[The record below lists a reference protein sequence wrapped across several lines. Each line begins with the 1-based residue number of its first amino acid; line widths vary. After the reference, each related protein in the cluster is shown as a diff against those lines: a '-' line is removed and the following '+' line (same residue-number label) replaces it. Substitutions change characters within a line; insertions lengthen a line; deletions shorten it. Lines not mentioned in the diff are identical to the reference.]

1 MPIPIFFIPVTI
13 VSNFATLDEKTF
25 ISLFTGIAL
34 VWTGMLLFFGI
45 MTTHGYSMGV
55 NIGMTIFTIV
65 AMMFIV
71 FLIMLFTNLI
81 QRMVSFVTDIIT
93 EISYRSN

>member
-13 VSNFATLDEKTF
+13 VSNFATRDEKSF
-25 ISLFTGIAL
+25 ISLFIGIAL

-45 MTTHGYSMGV
+45 MTTHGYSTGV

-93 EISYRSN
+93 ELSYRS